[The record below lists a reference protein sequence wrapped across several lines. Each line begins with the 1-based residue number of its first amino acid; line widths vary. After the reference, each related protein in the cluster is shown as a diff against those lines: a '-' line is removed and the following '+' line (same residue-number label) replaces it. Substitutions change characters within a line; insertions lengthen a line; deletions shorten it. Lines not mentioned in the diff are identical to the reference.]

1 MSKKNQFLH
10 FGLGCLAYK
19 SKQDLI
25 EELYIKSIIN
35 SYGRLIKTIGIEN
48 DVRDRFVYDFYNE
61 SPLLKELIQSNIL
74 YVNWE
79 RWVFKNEEGLGR
91 TDLSFAISGFEYV
104 IECKRLKNA
113 SQKYI
118 NEGLYRFI
126 KNEYS
131 SNESYAGMMGFVVE
145 GNITDIRDELKN
157 KCQKE
162 EFNNNSFA
170 NEKLNG
176 WKHGFKTAHNRV
188 NKTEINLHHLFF
200 EFTISAN

>member
-1 MSKKNQFLH
+1 MSRKNQFLQ
-10 FGLGCLAYK
+10 FGLSCLGYK
-19 SKQDLI
+19 SKQELI
-25 EELYIKSIIN
+25 EELYIKSIIDT
-35 SYGRLIKTIGIEN
+35 YKRLIKTIGIEN
-48 DVRDRFVYDFYNE
+48 DVRDRFIYDFYYE

-79 RWVFKNEEGLGR
+79 RWVFKNENDLGR
-91 TDLSFAISGFEYV
+91 TDLSFGISSFEYV

-113 SQKYI
+113 SQQYI
-118 NEGLYRFI
+118 SEGLYRFI

-131 SNESYAGMMGFVVE
+131 SNESYAGMIGFVVE
-145 GNITDIRDELKN
+145 GNITDISKELKN
-157 KCQKE
+157 KCQNE

-176 WKHGFKTAHNRV
+176 WKHGFKTAHIRV
-188 NKTEINLHHLFF
+188 DKLEINLHHLFF